1 MENGKACWA
10 VGDLTGSRTL
20 SLTAK
25 VDADAPAGS
34 LTNNATATS
43 DNAASQGARPDQRA
57 RPPRRQGQAQAHG
70 RRHRLARTRDAG
82 SAPAAVRSPRHVPCT
97 VRPMARRADF
107 SLTASPGSLLAVADS
122 ASGARIVD
130 EDGRSYI
137 DACGGAMVMSLGHCH
152 PRLVEVVQRQVAEL
166 SFTYRFSFRN
176 GPMLELAEEL
186 REHLAAR
193 RHLVL
198 LQLLRLG
205 VRRVGD
211 PARAALLAAARASPG
226 KTDLISRWPSFH
238 GSTLGALSLSGSS
251 WRGFYEPILAKHP
264 VAPVP
269 NADIRRRREPA
280 AEERRGRSA
289 SSRTRSRARG
299 AQNVAAVV
307 IEPVTGASGAAI
319 APPTGYIAELRRVC
333 DRHDVLLVFD
343 ETITAFGRTGE
354 WFAACHWPEA
364 TPDIITFAK
373 GVTSG
378 IVPFSGVLVS
388 GAVAELFE
396 QSPEG
401 FPYGHTFSGYPLGCA
416 VAAEAIRVI
425 RDEDLVAESRRK
437 GELLRA
443 RLDPLAAPRRTSA
456 TCAGSGSCRGSSSSP
471 TARRSPRRPAP
482 RPASWR
488 PAASAG

>member
-1 MENGKACWA
+1 M
-10 VGDLTGSRTL
+10 
-20 SLTAK
+20 
-25 VDADAPAGS
+25 
-34 LTNNATATS
+34 
-43 DNAASQGARPDQRA
+43 AAN
-57 RPPRRQGQAQAHG
+57 
-70 RRHRLARTRDAG
+70 
-82 SAPAAVRSPRHVPCT
+82 
-97 VRPMARRADF
+97 
-107 SLTASPGSLLAVADS
+107 
-122 ASGARIVD
+122 ASGASIVD
-130 EDGRSYI
+130 EDGRSYL

-176 GPMLELAEEL
+176 GPMLDLAEEL
-186 REHLAAR
+186 RSVSPLPSTWCFFNSSGSESVESAIQLALR
-193 RHLVL
+193 YW
-198 LQLLRLG
+198 QLRG
-205 VRRVGD
+205 H
-211 PARAALLAAARASPG
+211 PG

-238 GSTLGALSLSGSS
+238 GSTLGALSLSGSK
-251 WRGFYEPILAKHP
+251 WRAFYEPILAKHP

-269 NADIRRRREPA
+269 NADIRRRRAP
-280 AEERRGRSA
+280 AEEAAWAARELEDEILR
-289 SSRTRSRARG
+289 RG

-319 APPTGYIAELRRVC
+319 VPPPGYIAELRRIC
-333 DRHDVLLVFD
+333 DRHEVLLVFD

-354 WFAACHWPEA
+354 WFAACHWPDA

-396 QSPEG
+396 QSADG

-437 GELLRA
+437 GAAAARAPGRA
-443 RLDPLAAPRRTSA
+443 RGGLATDRRRTRSRA
-456 TCAGSGSCRGSSSSP
+456 PAGARARAGPRDAGP
-471 TARRSPRRPAP
+471 AARRRRPAGRGLP
-482 RPASWR
+482 RAWAHDLRLPDAARNDDDRGRHARAAADDRGRGARRGRGDPRRRARRDGVGDLRIDRRLRAGSRQCCERSKPRYSRTLRASR
-488 PAASAG
+488 PTAINS

>member
-1 MENGKACWA
+1 
-10 VGDLTGSRTL
+10 
-20 SLTAK
+20 
-25 VDADAPAGS
+25 
-34 LTNNATATS
+34 
-43 DNAASQGARPDQRA
+43 
-57 RPPRRQGQAQAHG
+57 
-70 RRHRLARTRDAG
+70 
-82 SAPAAVRSPRHVPCT
+82 
-97 VRPMARRADF
+97 MARRADF
-107 SLTASPGSLLAVADS
+107 SLTASPGSRLAVAAS
-122 ASGARIVD
+122 ASGARILD
-130 EDGRSYI
+130 EDGRSYL

-186 REHLAAR
+186 RSISPLAATWCFFNSSGSES
-193 RHLVL
+193 VESAI
-198 LQLLRLG
+198 QLALRYWQLRG
-205 VRRVGD
+205 R
-211 PARAALLAAARASPG
+211 PQ

-238 GSTLGALSLSGSS
+238 GSTLGALSLSGSK

-269 NADIRRRREPA
+269 NADIRRRLPP
-280 AEERRGRSA
+280 AEEAAWAARELEDAIARRGA
-289 SSRTRSRARG
+289 HT
-299 AQNVAAVV
+299 VAAVV

-319 APPTGYIAELRRVC
+319 APPPGYVAELRRIC

-354 WFAACHWPEA
+354 WFAACHWPDA
-364 TPDIITFAK
+364 LPDIVTFAK

-437 GELLRA
+437 GALLRA
-443 RLDPLAAPRRTSA
+443 GLDELAAASERIGDVRGLGLLQGLELIDGRETLAPPPGAAARLVAACRERGLMVYSCPTPLGA
-456 TCAGSGSCRGSSSSP
+456 TTIEAVML
-471 TARRSPRRPAP
+471 AP
-482 RPASWR
+482 PLTIADAEIDEVVSILGDAL
-488 PAASAG
+488 AATD

>member
-1 MENGKACWA
+1 
-10 VGDLTGSRTL
+10 
-20 SLTAK
+20 
-25 VDADAPAGS
+25 
-34 LTNNATATS
+34 
-43 DNAASQGARPDQRA
+43 
-57 RPPRRQGQAQAHG
+57 
-70 RRHRLARTRDAG
+70 
-82 SAPAAVRSPRHVPCT
+82 
-97 VRPMARRADF
+97 MARRADF
-107 SLTASPGSLLAVADS
+107 SLTASPGSLLEVAAN
-122 ASGARIVD
+122 ASGARILD

-186 REHLAAR
+186 RSISPLDDTWCFFNSSGSESVESAIQLALR
-193 RHLVL
+193 YW
-198 LQLLRLG
+198 QLRG
-205 VRRVGD
+205 K
-211 PARAALLAAARASPG
+211 PA

-238 GSTLGALSLSGSS
+238 GSTLGALSLSGSK
-251 WRGFYEPILAKHP
+251 WRAFYEPLLGKYP

-269 NADIRRRREPA
+269 NADIRRRRPP
-280 AEERRGRSA
+280 AEETAWAIAELEDEIARRGP
-289 SSRTRSRARG
+289 
-299 AQNVAAVV
+299 QNVAAVV

-319 APPTGYIAELRRVC
+319 APPAGYIAELRRVC

-437 GELLRA
+437 GAQLRA
-443 RLDPLAAPRRTSA
+443 RLDELAAV
-456 TCAGSGSCRGSSSSP
+456 
-471 TARRSPRRPAP
+471 SPRIGDVRGLGLLQGIELVRDRKTLAP
-482 RPASWR
+482 P
-488 PAASAG
+488 PGAASRLVAACRERGLMVYACATPLGATTIEAIMLAPPLTITDAELDEVVAILAESLAASS

>member
-1 MENGKACWA
+1 
-10 VGDLTGSRTL
+10 
-20 SLTAK
+20 
-25 VDADAPAGS
+25 
-34 LTNNATATS
+34 
-43 DNAASQGARPDQRA
+43 
-57 RPPRRQGQAQAHG
+57 
-70 RRHRLARTRDAG
+70 
-82 SAPAAVRSPRHVPCT
+82 
-97 VRPMARRADF
+97 MARRADF
-107 SLTASPGSLLAVADS
+107 SLTASPGSPLAVAAS

-130 EDGRSYI
+130 EDGRSYL

-186 REHLAAR
+186 RSVSPLADTWCFFNSSGSESVESAI
-193 RHLVL
+193 
-198 LQLLRLG
+198 QLALRYWQLRG
-205 VRRVGD
+205 R
-211 PARAALLAAARASPG
+211 PQ
-226 KTDLISRWPSFH
+226 KTDLISRGPSFH
-238 GSTLGALSLSGSS
+238 GSTLGALSLSGSK

-269 NADIRRRREPA
+269 NADIRRRRPP
-280 AEERRGRSA
+280 AEEAAWAARELEDAIARRGA
-289 SSRTRSRARG
+289 HT
-299 AQNVAAVV
+299 VAAVV

-319 APPTGYIAELRRVC
+319 APPPGYVAELRRIC

-354 WFAACHWPEA
+354 WFAACHWPDA
-364 TPDIITFAK
+364 LPDIITFAK

-388 GAVAELFE
+388 GAVAALFE

-437 GELLRA
+437 GALLHA
-443 RLDPLAAPRRTSA
+443 RLDTLAARSERIGDVRGLGLLQGLELVESRETLAPSPGAAARLVAACRARGLMVYSCPTPLGA
-456 TCAGSGSCRGSSSSP
+456 TTIEAVMLAPPLTIADAEIDEVVSILGDAL
-471 TARRSPRRPAP
+471 TATD
-482 RPASWR
+482 
-488 PAASAG
+488 

>member
-1 MENGKACWA
+1 
-10 VGDLTGSRTL
+10 
-20 SLTAK
+20 
-25 VDADAPAGS
+25 
-34 LTNNATATS
+34 
-43 DNAASQGARPDQRA
+43 
-57 RPPRRQGQAQAHG
+57 
-70 RRHRLARTRDAG
+70 
-82 SAPAAVRSPRHVPCT
+82 
-97 VRPMARRADF
+97 MARRADF
-107 SLTASPGSLLAVADS
+107 SLTASPGSRLAVAAS
-122 ASGARIVD
+122 AGGARILD
-130 EDGRSYI
+130 EDGRSYL

-186 REHLAAR
+186 RSISPLVDTWCFFNSSGSESVESAIQLALR
-193 RHLVL
+193 YW
-198 LQLLRLG
+198 QLRG
-205 VRRVGD
+205 R
-211 PARAALLAAARASPG
+211 PG

-238 GSTLGALSLSGSS
+238 GSTLGALSLSGSK

-264 VAPVP
+264 IAPVP

-280 AEERRGRSA
+280 AETAWAIGELEDAIARRGA
-289 SSRTRSRARG
+289 HT
-299 AQNVAAVV
+299 VAAVV

-319 APPTGYIAELRRVC
+319 APPDGYIAELRRVC
-333 DRHDVLLVFD
+333 DRHELLLVFD

-388 GAVAELFE
+388 GEVAELFE

-443 RLDPLAAPRRTSA
+443 RLDLLA
-456 TCAGSGSCRGSSSSP
+456 SSSP
-471 TARRSPRRPAP
+471 YVGDVRGLGLLQGLELVEDRESLAPSPGAAARLVKACRERGLMIYSCATPNGATTIEAVMLAP
-482 RPASWR
+482 PLTISDDELDEV
-488 PAASAG
+488 AAILGEALAATV